1 MYKTKLIILD
11 RDGVINQDSPDFIKS
26 AAEWIPIKNSILA
39 ISLLSQ
45 AGWKVCIATNQSGL
59 GRGKFTQAD
68 LDGMHTKM
76 LTLVAEAGGKI
87 TQIEYCPHLPSSG
100 SQCRKPQAGML
111 KKIAKNL
118 KLDLKKSIMV
128 GDSARDLEAGLA
140 VSATVFL
147 VLTGKGEKTYQEL
160 LANSNPDLNPDK
172 NLKVFANLYELAKH
186 ILMQS

>member
-39 ISLLSQ
+39 ISLLSK

-68 LDGMHTKM
+68 LDAMHAKM
-76 LTLVAEAGGKI
+76 HALVDEAGGKI

-100 SQCRKPQAGML
+100 SQCRKPKAGML
-111 KKIAKNL
+111 KKIAKDLN
-118 KLDLKKSIMV
+118 LDLKKSIMV
-128 GDSARDLEAGLA
+128 GDSARDLKAGLA

-147 VLTGKGEKTYQEL
+147 VLTGKGEKTYKEL
-160 LANSNPDLNPDK
+160 LTNRDPNLNPNK
-172 NLKVFANLYELAKH
+172 NLKVFANLYELTNY
-186 ILMQS
+186 ILMRS